1 MRAATFGRNG
11 RPRDNYAILISG
23 SPRGGAGVSTMI
35 EGAVGVGAVSIGT
48 WFLLALRRIGWLS
61 IRRPEFWFATGLFVL
76 GVWFLWLCWYHS
88 T

>member
-1 MRAATFGRNG
+1 
-11 RPRDNYAILISG
+11 
-23 SPRGGAGVSTMI
+23 MI

-76 GVWFLWLCWYHS
+76 GVWFLWLCWHHS